1 MLRDWIARVW
11 FFRKY
16 ELPQSARLQ
25 DQKIMGELVHGR
37 SKYTDE
43 DRRRAVIE
51 YHVSGLMTKVSDV
64 TGIPETTL
72 ATWKNQSDWW
82 DTLTVAVR
90 SEIKDIILA
99 QNLTNARASGEALAD
114 RIANGD
120 QKLLK
125 VKKAI
130 KRDDGSVEISEDY
143 ELRIEPMRGRDLA
156 VVTGIVQDKATR
168 DMGLPTTIHS
178 QTADAQIKS
187 FIEEFR
193 ELSQSFKERRV
204 VSTQENSEVVE

>member
-1 MLRDWIARVW
+1 
-11 FFRKY
+11 
-16 ELPQSARLQ
+16 
-25 DQKIMGELVHGR
+25 MGELVNGR

-114 RIANGD
+114 RIENGD

-130 KRDDGSVEISEDY
+130 KHDDGSVEISEDY
-143 ELRIEPMRGRDLA
+143 ELRIEPMKGRDLA

-187 FIEEFR
+187 FIDEFR